1 MNLQIKLHL
10 FLTFSILN
18 KSILIIIFIL
28 FMLYSYH
35 LLIMLNY
42 SHLITMIDD
51 NEQCLDGLILIIML
65 PILIIYDLNNFNNLL
80 QSSLLHMYLNQV
92 YSLPYILY
100 QNRLNRSFIIIKI
113 HLYIYHENDTFFGY
127 FMIILL

>member
-1 MNLQIKLHL
+1 
-10 FLTFSILN
+10 
-18 KSILIIIFIL
+18 
-28 FMLYSYH
+28 
-35 LLIMLNY
+35 
-42 SHLITMIDD
+42 MIDD